1 MIDMSASD
9 SGTESFPANGPV
21 PPASEDDPAAACF
34 RLNEP
39 SVIYQT
45 FDQEVVAVHL
55 NTGSYHTLPGIAGEA
70 FLLLAATGSSPRE
83 MASHLAARY
92 DAPAAVIEPDLQVF
106 ISQLL
111 GQAMVVAIDGP
122 TAPLTP
128 AAPVS
133 QLAPYSAP
141 TLESFSDLEGLV
153 LIDPVHDVEAAGWPK
168 LAPDTLIDPAAEAA
182 AEEAAEKAPLPL
194 LRCRLAG
201 PNVIFERFNTETV
214 AMDLGT
220 GSYHS
225 LSGEAEE
232 IFLLLPSEPTTW
244 EIRNALA
251 TKYTIETVELETALR
266 DYLNQLVKQGLI
278 VVEKLDPD
286 AEPEP
291 RVLQLA
297 EMPAED
303 APRKPFQR
311 PYVEAFAQPS
321 FDGGFGEDMTFS
333 HEHTVQPAGTTE
345 RPAAEPYARRRYAIR
360 SGDLVYSTAGGETV
374 VSDRDE
380 GKYFKLNRAA
390 SDVFALLQ
398 QKPDVGEIVAALE
411 RRYAVREQDLRVALM
426 ILLWNLRKVGLVALE
441 RGAATPALS
450 SSSVLETLPIPA
462 ELLPFTGFDVAMH
475 HDLRDLL
482 RPFNTGHTERPQP
495 KLAHTRQFLLL
506 LEAYFEEAA
515 AAGGSSEELFEVAG
529 ETLAIR
535 CAGATQTA
543 ELRRAF
549 HHLKSNAPAHTKPG
563 LTLSAWNNGV
573 VPAGPFLEL
582 TLARFY
588 ENWSILCGPRGEVLD
603 FNTDEIAVIYHPGP
617 DVLSVLDRGNG
628 KAFYLLRDDAP
639 LPFWELS
646 SPFRH
651 ILHPWFS
658 TRGVQYTHAGAVGNA
673 RGGVLLAGKG
683 GSGKST
689 TSLLCAS
696 AGMRYA
702 ADDYCL
708 TRPGISDEDATVFSL
723 YGTAK
728 LKGPEDLERLP
739 EMAGRS
745 FNEDSF
751 EHGGVGKGTF
761 NLSDLWPERMASGFP
776 LRAILLPTVVDGTA
790 SRLEP
795 CSPADALLA
804 LAPST
809 LAQLPFSGVADSL
822 RLAALADK
830 VPAYRLYL
838 GSDLARIPILI
849 EGLIDHL
856 AGENV
861 G

>member
-1 MIDMSASD
+1 MQSATTD
-9 SGTESFPANGPV
+9 GPGTAG
-21 PPASEDDPAAACF
+21 F
-34 RLNEP
+34 RINEP

-70 FLLLAATGSSPRE
+70 FLLLSATGSSPRE
-83 MASHLAARY
+83 MAAHLAARY
-92 DAPAAVIEPDLQVF
+92 DAPAPVIEQDLLLF
-106 ISQLL
+106 IAQLL
-111 GQAMVVAIDGP
+111 DQAMVVAIDGP
-122 TAPLTP
+122 APP
-128 AAPVS
+128 AAPTIPLE
-133 QLAPYSAP
+133 QLAAYTAP
-141 TLESFSDLEGLV
+141 RLESFSDLEGLV
-153 LIDPVHDVEAAGWPK
+153 LIDPVHDVDSAGWPK
-168 LAPDTLIDPAAEAA
+168 AAPDALIDPAGEDAGEAA
-182 AEEAAEKAPLPL
+182 AEVALLPL

-214 AMDLGT
+214 VMDLGT

-251 TKYTIETVELETALR
+251 TRYDVEAAELDTALR
-266 DYLNQLVKQGLI
+266 DYLSQLVQEGLI
-278 VVEKLDPD
+278 VVEKLDAD
-286 AEPEP
+286 AEPEA
-291 RVLQLA
+291 RVLQLTNL
-297 EMPAED
+297 PAED
-303 APRKPFQR
+303 APRRPFQR
-311 PYVEAFAQPS
+311 PTIEAFDQPS

-333 HEHTVQPAGTTE
+333 HEHAAQPAGTTE
-345 RPAAEPYARRRYAIR
+345 SPAAEPYSRRRYAIR
-360 SGDLVYSTAGGETV
+360 SGDLVYSTAGSETV
-374 VSDRDE
+374 ISDRDE
-380 GKYFKLNRAA
+380 GKYFKLNQAA

-398 QKPDVGEIVAALE
+398 HKPDVGEIVAALE

-426 ILLWNLRKVGLVALE
+426 ILLFNLRKIGLVALE
-441 RGAATPALS
+441 RGTAADSPPGTSIPDTP
-450 SSSVLETLPIPA
+450 SVPA

-475 HDLRDLL
+475 NDLRDLL
-482 RPFNTGHTERPQP
+482 RPFNPAHTDRPKP
-495 KLAHTRQFLLL
+495 KFAHTRQFLLL

-515 AAGGSSEELFEVAG
+515 AAGSSSEEVYAVAG

-535 CAGATQTA
+535 CAGASQTA

-549 HHLKSNAPAHTKPG
+549 QHLKSPQQDARPG
-563 LTLSAWNNGV
+563 LTISAWNNGV
-573 VPAGPFLEL
+573 VPAGPFLES
-582 TLARFY
+582 TLARLY
-588 ENWSILCGPRGEVLD
+588 ENWSILCGPRGEVVD
-603 FNTDEIAVIYHPGP
+603 FDCDEIAVIYHPGP
-617 DVLSVLDRGNG
+617 DVLSVLDRANGN
-628 KAFYLLRDDAP
+628 AFYLLREDAP

-658 TRGVQYTHAGAVGNA
+658 TRGVQYTHAGAVGGR

-696 AGMRYA
+696 AGMLYA

-708 TRPGISDEDATVFSL
+708 TRPGDATVFSL

-776 LRAILLPTVVDGTA
+776 LRAILLPTVIDGTE

-809 LAQLPFSGVADSL
+809 LAQLPFSGVADSK
-822 RLAALADK
+822 RLAELADN

-838 GSDLARIPILI
+838 GSDLAQIPKLI
-849 EGLIDHL
+849 
-856 AGENV
+856 GELV